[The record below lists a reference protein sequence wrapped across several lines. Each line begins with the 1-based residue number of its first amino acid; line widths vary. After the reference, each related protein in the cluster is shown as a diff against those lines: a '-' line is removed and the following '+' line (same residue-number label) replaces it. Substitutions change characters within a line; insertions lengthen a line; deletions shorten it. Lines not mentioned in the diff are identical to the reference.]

1 MYEEGF
7 PKEATQRFKRQV
19 FFRWQ
24 KAHAILSI
32 RTLCMLKKEH
42 REVWSVKGVARTSHH
57 KKRASDIRPPDGPGA
72 FLMRK
77 SDNTSVSESEGI
89 MKVLRLLAPSISA
102 LFGLYCV
109 MWGLLASSSSTSL
122 RLGGAFLGV
131 LFLLLAFVYVRVL
144 LPREE
149 KELSGS

>member
-1 MYEEGF
+1 
-7 PKEATQRFKRQV
+7 
-19 FFRWQ
+19 
-24 KAHAILSI
+24 
-32 RTLCMLKKEH
+32 MLKKEH

-149 KELSGS
+149 RELSGS